1 MYEQEPQ
8 ETQPE
13 DFSIY
18 ESARGEGADG
28 ATIATIHVDLNN
40 SLIGLKDRAYGYL
53 KQRPEIKKFAKEN
66 SKKMK
71 AFVSGHGTAIAIGT
85 AAATVGIFGAVE
97 LFKYRNHKRNSLK
110 NPKGK

>member
-1 MYEQEPQ
+1 
-8 ETQPE
+8 
-13 DFSIY
+13 
-18 ESARGEGADG
+18 
-28 ATIATIHVDLNN
+28 
-40 SLIGLKDRAYGYL
+40 
-53 KQRPEIKKFAKEN
+53 
-66 SKKMK
+66 MK